1 MYLAYIDESGN
12 FEEKNTTNLEYVLT
26 AVIVHEHYWKKLQ
39 EACKELKYEIWK
51 MLEGQKSHEPP
62 DDFELH
68 IKQICNRDG
77 YFECLKD
84 SDEKWYE
91 IMDEIYTRISW
102 LEISTISSIVIK
114 DEFLT
119 EGYED
124 VHNWA
129 LTLLVERLQRFTIAQ
144 RSFVDEYILLVL
156 DSVSPQFDKDQREK
170 IQEFVEVGT
179 GRGWEEFPTQVI
191 ETPFFVDSHI
201 HNGIQI
207 ADAISYLL
215 RRHTYRCLE
224 RNPNAFFNKYS
235 DEFMKKINQLFYRG
249 TSSSKV
255 VKGNGIKIFPHK
267 YHMNPKFWKV
277 FVKNSSF

>member
-12 FEEKNTTNLEYVLT
+12 FDDKNTANLEYVLT

-39 EACKELKYEIWK
+39 DACKELKYEIWQI
-51 MLEGQKSHEPP
+51 LEDQKSYEPP

-68 IKQICNRDG
+68 LKQISNRDG
-77 YFECLKD
+77 HFECLKD

-144 RSFVDEYILLVL
+144 RSFVDECILLVL
-156 DSVSPQFDKDQREK
+156 DSVSPQFDKKQREN
-170 IQEFVEVGT
+170 IQEFVEFGT
-179 GRGWEEFPTQVI
+179 GHGWKEYPTQVI

-201 HNGIQI
+201 HSGIQI
-207 ADAISYLL
+207 ADALSYLL
-215 RRHTYRCLE
+215 RRHTYKYLE

-235 DEFMKKINQLFYRG
+235 DEFMKKINHLFYRG
-249 TSSSKV
+249 TSSAQV
-255 VKGNGIKIFPHK
+255 VMGNGIKIFPHK
-267 YHMNPKFWKV
+267 YPMNPKFWEV
-277 FVKNSSF
+277 FVKN